1 MSSPADSPETTGS
14 LRSET
19 ESGREPGLPMIT
31 TAAPQRL
38 SVPGWRNDI
47 AERSQRGAAQ
57 PPCTRSPTS

>member
-38 SVPGWRNDI
+38 SVPGWRKTSPKDL
-47 AERSQRGAAQ
+47 SAARY
-57 PPCTRSPTS
+57 TGSPTS